1 MLFLD
6 ERTATVRDWKLPVQA
21 PHLQE
26 MRVLGFCVVAI
37 AAVLAGCGT
46 ATAPGAVGI
55 ERPQL
60 LLVPSEQVNQS
71 ADEAYRQVLA
81 QARREGALDRD
92 PAQVRRVK
100 AIVGRLIPQ
109 TAAFRK
115 DAPGWEWE
123 AHVLSSSEVNAW
135 CMPGG
140 KIAVYTGLLERLQPA
155 DEELAAVLG
164 HEIGHA
170 LREHGRERMS
180 IALAEQLALNAVG
193 TVARFPQPALDLA
206 PTLLD
211 LTLNLPYSRAQE
223 AEADRVGVELAA
235 RAGYDPHAAIALW
248 EKMQKLGGSR
258 PPKFLSTHPAPE
270 DRVRD
275 LGIYAEKLVPLYQ
288 AARKT
293 SGQILLEEG
302 DRPLPR

>member
-1 MLFLD
+1 
-6 ERTATVRDWKLPVQA
+6 
-21 PHLQE
+21 
-26 MRVLGFCVVAI
+26 MRILGFCVVAI
-37 AAVLAGCGT
+37 ATFLASCGT

-71 ADEAYRQVLA
+71 AEEAYRQVLA
-81 QARREGALDRD
+81 QARGQGALDRN

-155 DEELAAVLG
+155 DDELAAVLG
-164 HEIGHA
+164 HEIAHA

-180 IALAEQLALNAVG
+180 IALAEQLALETVG
-193 TVARFPQPALDLA
+193 AVARVPQPALDLA

-223 AEADRVGVELAA
+223 SEADRVGVELAA
-235 RAGYDPHAAIALW
+235 RAGYDPRAAIALW

-270 DRVRD
+270 DRIRD
-275 LGIYAEKLVPLYQ
+275 LGVYAEKLMPLYQ

>member
-1 MLFLD
+1 
-6 ERTATVRDWKLPVQA
+6 
-21 PHLQE
+21 
-26 MRVLGFCVVAI
+26 MRILGFCVVAI
-37 AAVLAGCGT
+37 ATFLASCGT

-71 ADEAYRQVLA
+71 AEEAYRQVLA
-81 QARREGALDRD
+81 QARGQGALDRN

-109 TAAFRK
+109 TTAFRK

-140 KIAVYTGLLERLQPA
+140 KIAVYTGLLDRLQPA

-180 IALAEQLALNAVG
+180 IALAEQLALDTVGAV
-193 TVARFPQPALDLA
+193 AKLPRPALDLA
-206 PTLLD
+206 PMLLD
-211 LTLNLPYSRAQE
+211 LTLNLPYSRTQE

-235 RAGYDPHAAIALW
+235 RAGYDPRAAIALW
-248 EKMQKLGGSR
+248 EKMRKLGGSQA
-258 PPKFLSTHPAPE
+258 PKFLSTHPSPE
-270 DRVRD
+270 DRIKD
-275 LGIYAEKLVPLYQ
+275 LRIYAEKLMPLYL
-288 AARKT
+288 AAKKT
-293 SGQILLEEG
+293 SGQILLEED

>member
-1 MLFLD
+1 
-6 ERTATVRDWKLPVQA
+6 
-21 PHLQE
+21 
-26 MRVLGFCVVAI
+26 MRILGSCVVAV
-37 AAVLAGCGT
+37 AGFLTGCGS
-46 ATAPGAVGI
+46 ATAPGAVGV

-60 LLVPSEQVNQS
+60 LLVSSEQVNQS
-71 ADEAYRQVLA
+71 AEEAYRQVLA
-81 QARREGALDRD
+81 QARREGALDRN
-92 PAQVRRVK
+92 PAQIRQVE

-115 DAPGWEWE
+115 DAPGWDWE

-155 DEELAAVLG
+155 DDELAAVLG

-180 IALAEQLALNAVG
+180 IALAEQLALDTVG
-193 TVARFPQPALDLA
+193 ALAKVPRPALDLA
-206 PTLLD
+206 PMLLD
-211 LTLNLPYSRAQE
+211 LTLNLPYSRTQE

-235 RAGYDPHAAIALW
+235 RAGYDPRAAIALW
-248 EKMQKLGGSR
+248 EKMRKLGGSQ

-270 DRVRD
+270 DRIRY
-275 LGIYAEKLVPLYQ
+275 LSIYAEKLMPLYQ

>member
-1 MLFLD
+1 
-6 ERTATVRDWKLPVQA
+6 
-21 PHLQE
+21 

-37 AAVLAGCGT
+37 AVFLAGCGT

-71 ADEAYRQVLA
+71 AEEAYQQVLA
-81 QARREGALDRD
+81 QARRQGALDRD

-123 AHVLSSSEVNAW
+123 VHVPSSSEVNAW

-155 DEELAAVLG
+155 DE
-164 HEIGHA
+164 
-170 LREHGRERMS
+170 
-180 IALAEQLALNAVG
+180 QLALSTVG
-193 TVARFPQPALDLA
+193 AVARVPQPALDLA

-270 DRVRD
+270 DRIRD
-275 LGIYAEKLVPLYQ
+275 LSIYAEKLMPLYQ
-288 AARKT
+288 ATRRT

-302 DRPLPR
+302 DRPFPRQLCRRLVVA

>member
-1 MLFLD
+1 
-6 ERTATVRDWKLPVQA
+6 
-21 PHLQE
+21 
-26 MRVLGFCVVAI
+26 MRAFHCIVLGLL
-37 AAVLAGCGT
+37 LAGCASVT
-46 ATAPGAVGI
+46 EPGAVGVK
-55 ERPQL
+55 RPQF
-60 LLVPSEQVNQS
+60 LLVSSEQVNQS
-71 ADEAYRQVLA
+71 AEQSYRQVLA
-81 QARREGALDRD
+81 EAQQQGALDRD
-92 PAQVRRVK
+92 PAQVRRVRT
-100 AIVGRLIPQ
+100 IVGRLIPQ

-115 DAPGWEWE
+115 DAPGWDWE

-180 IALAEQLALNAVG
+180 IALAEQLALSAVG
-193 TVARFPQPALDLA
+193 AVARVPQPALDLA

-270 DRVRD
+270 DRIRD
-275 LGIYAEKLVPLYQ
+275 LSVYAEKVMPLYL
-288 AARKT
+288 AAKKY
-293 SGQILLEEG
+293 
-302 DRPLPR
+302 